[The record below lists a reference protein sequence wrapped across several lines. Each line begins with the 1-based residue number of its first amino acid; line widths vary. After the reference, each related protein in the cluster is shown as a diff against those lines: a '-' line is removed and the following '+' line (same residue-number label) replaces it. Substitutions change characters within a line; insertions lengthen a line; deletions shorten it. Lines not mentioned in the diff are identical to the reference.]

1 MAEYVGV
8 FFTQSDWV
16 AAFLNIDSTSL
27 TTKRTN
33 LVPLISTRRGSAD
46 SFFDR
51 VKIASQFIPATQTAG
66 GNAQAVRTEGEI
78 SKDVASVF
86 SEAGLKNYFQE
97 CVVDQMDEVG
107 TVCIAHSY
115 GMSPVIRRGLSP
127 LILLPVIE
135 HHRTSP
141 NERSTTIQPFK
152 TKSIERG
159 CAIEVPFAA
168 CLELLVRKRLQ
179 PCEQTERVI
188 ILGGSEE
195 GIEATVVN
203 VSRNRSTVTFS
214 AKKHFSGST
223 EKVAAWLDNLS
234 NPLSDCSIDPLTP
247 QKQRVFSIEG
257 TNASPALGESIDLS
271 DIASGAARYAALC
284 AGEQPGVVLEDAEIQ
299 KIEFASVVPHA
310 IGLCGQTPQGEIIWS
325 PLFEA
330 GERLNGETR
339 SVSFSGE
346 TIPPRLILAES
357 LQQDRIPG
365 EWMIAPPVDQ
375 LRWYAEVP
383 VVVPPN
389 VTAGSVAITI
399 QSSTENWNY
408 GWSDPFISA
417 LFVPLAITP

>member
-1 MAEYVGV
+1 MSEYVGV

-33 LVPLISTRRGSAD
+33 LVPLTSTRRGSAD
-46 SFFDR
+46 SLFDR

-66 GNAQAVRTEGEI
+66 RSVQAVRTEGEI
-78 SKDVASVF
+78 SKDVVSVF

-97 CVVDQMDEVG
+97 CVLDQMDEVG

-127 LILLPVIE
+127 LIHLPVIE

-141 NERSTTIQPFK
+141 NERSTTIRPFK

-195 GIEATVVN
+195 GVEATVVN
-203 VSRNRSTVTFS
+203 VSRNLSTVTFS

-234 NPLSDCSIDPLTP
+234 NNLSDSLDPLPP
-247 QKQRVFSIEG
+247 QKQRVFLIKG

-284 AGEQPGVVLEDAEIQ
+284 AGEQPGVVLEEAEIQ

-310 IGLCGQTPQGEIIWS
+310 IGLCGQTPQGELIWS

-330 GERLNGETR
+330 GETLSGETR
-339 SVSFSGE
+339 SVSFSDE

-365 EWMIAPPVDQ
+365 EWMIAAPVDQ

-417 LFVPLAITP
+417 VFVPLAITP